1 MKRFLILPA
10 AMLVALAACGGGESS
25 NQMPANQPDQSA
37 AQPSQPAAAQST
49 QADPSSAPMTTPDWF
64 HYDASAK
71 TVQMTITAGLTDAKN
86 HWNFNGAHDGDM
98 IITVPEGAK
107 VTIDFKNADPA
118 MAHSIGIVDKTSGF
132 SATPTD
138 EPVFAGAVS
147 TPHTATEGLD
157 PGKSETINF
166 TASKAG
172 NYTAICY
179 MAGHAATGMYVFFNV
194 SADGKAG
201 VQSVGM

>member
-1 MKRFLILPA
+1 MKRFSILPA
-10 AMLVALAACGGGESS
+10 AMLLALAACGGGESS
-25 NQMPANQPDQSA
+25 NQMPANQPDTSA
-37 AQPSQPAAAQST
+37 AQPAQPAAT
-49 QADPSSAPMTTPDWF
+49 QTSQPDASSAPMTTPDWF
-64 HYDASAK
+64 SYDK
-71 TVQMTITAGLTDAKN
+71 GTNTVKMTITAGLTDAKN
-86 HWNFNGAHDGDM
+86 HWNFNGGHDGDM

-107 VTIDFKNADPA
+107 VTLDFKNADPA

-147 TPHTATEGLD
+147 NPHTATEGLA
-157 PGKSETINF
+157 PGGSETLNF

-172 NYTAICY
+172 NYAAICY
-179 MAGHAATGMYVFFNV
+179 MAGHAATGMYVYFNV

-201 VQSVGM
+201 VQTAGM